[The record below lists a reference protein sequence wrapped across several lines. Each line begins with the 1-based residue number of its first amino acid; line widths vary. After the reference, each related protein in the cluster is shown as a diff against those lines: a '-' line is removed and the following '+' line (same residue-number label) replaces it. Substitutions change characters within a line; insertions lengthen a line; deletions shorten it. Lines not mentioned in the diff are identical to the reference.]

1 MEPDASAVDSIAR
14 IVSYTGLSIA
24 IFVGLI
30 QFLVYRRGRRQNPQ
44 IRLRIYSENP
54 IILEK
59 PFLLIIRLFLDN
71 PSSLPNTITEIKC
84 KMQKHLFSSIYLRV
98 GNLRVTFTEMDKP
111 KKEKDSKMR
120 LESAPNITLD
130 DADWKLLLES
140 SGIPLKEGL
149 WFMPFFI
156 REMSSKPI
164 VVVITSNHS
173 LTNNKRKLKFMIR
186 DITNKSYN
194 YVLKL

>member
-1 MEPDASAVDSIAR
+1 
-14 IVSYTGLSIA
+14 
-24 IFVGLI
+24 
-30 QFLVYRRGRRQNPQ
+30 
-44 IRLRIYSENP
+44 
-54 IILEK
+54 
-59 PFLLIIRLFLDN
+59 
-71 PSSLPNTITEIKC
+71 
-84 KMQKHLFSSIYLRV
+84 
-98 GNLRVTFTEMDKP
+98 
-111 KKEKDSKMR
+111 MR